1 MFRLNTQR
9 SAGLIALAALII
21 YIGWIGGPYLRSVIL
36 RDAAVTSWINPAPAP
51 IVGYVGPR
59 PLYPGERVGAEG
71 RIAVIEDPLADRSA
85 LARAEADVK
94 RAEQRLKAAEQ
105 LVLLRQS
112 TVDAR
117 TTVAHAYAA
126 TFTQDLDTRIKAASG
141 SLSVTSERLAL
152 ERRQSDRLAKLAAS
166 GHGSQSAADAEA
178 QLVLDLQKTVAGL
191 QSELDRSTQRR
202 SAAEKGTFLLDDGTD
217 AAVASRALEDARLAL
232 HQAKLDL
239 ALDEVDV
246 QLARNILPAA
256 RQAYDKALSAPVA
269 APPGALVWSLIAAP
283 GAAVQPGAPVAS
295 WVDCGLMMV
304 DAPVSDVELAVLP
317 EGAQADVVLEG
328 ENRVRHGTVLV
339 TRGAAATIGKAD
351 LAALAKGRYQG
362 VGQALIK
369 LESSPGDIKA
379 CPIGHAAHV
388 DFPGVSLLDV
398 LRARLRL

>member
-1 MFRLNTQR
+1 M
-9 SAGLIALAALII
+9 
-21 YIGWIGGPYLRSVIL
+21 
-36 RDAAVTSWINPAPAP
+36 
-51 IVGYVGPR
+51 
-59 PLYPGERVGAEG
+59 
-71 RIAVIEDPLADRSA
+71 
-85 LARAEADVK
+85 
-94 RAEQRLKAAEQ
+94 
-105 LVLLRQS
+105 LLRQS

-117 TTVAHAYAA
+117 TTVAQAYAE

>member
-1 MFRLNTQR
+1 MFRLNRQR
-9 SAGLIALAALII
+9 SAGLTALAALII

-369 LESSPGDIKA
+369 LDSSPGDIKA

>member
-1 MFRLNTQR
+1 MFRLNRQR

-117 TTVAHAYAA
+117 TTVAQAYAE

-369 LESSPGDIKA
+369 LDSSPGDVKA

>member
-1 MFRLNTQR
+1 MFRLNRQR

-339 TRGAAATIGKAD
+339 TRGAAPTIGKAD

>member
-1 MFRLNTQR
+1 MFRLNRQR

-141 SLSVTSERLAL
+141 SLSATSERLAL

-191 QSELDRSTQRR
+191 QSELDRSTARR
-202 SAAEKGTFLLDDGTD
+202 SG
-217 AAVASRALEDARLAL
+217 
-232 HQAKLDL
+232 
-239 ALDEVDV
+239 
-246 QLARNILPAA
+246 AA
-256 RQAYDKALSAPVA
+256 RRKRAPFCSMTARMPLSPLAPWRMLGSRFIR
-269 APPGALVWSLIAAP
+269 P
-283 GAAVQPGAPVAS
+283 S
-295 WVDCGLMMV
+295 W
-304 DAPVSDVELAVLP
+304 
-317 EGAQADVVLEG
+317 
-328 ENRVRHGTVLV
+328 
-339 TRGAAATIGKAD
+339 I
-351 LAALAKGRYQG
+351 
-362 VGQALIK
+362 
-369 LESSPGDIKA
+369 SP
-379 CPIGHAAHV
+379 
-388 DFPGVSLLDV
+388 
-398 LRARLRL
+398 

>member
-1 MFRLNTQR
+1 MFRLNWQR

-85 LARAEADVK
+85 LARAEAD
-94 RAEQRLKAAEQ
+94 
-105 LVLLRQS
+105 
-112 TVDAR
+112 
-117 TTVAHAYAA
+117 
-126 TFTQDLDTRIKAASG
+126 
-141 SLSVTSERLAL
+141 
-152 ERRQSDRLAKLAAS
+152 
-166 GHGSQSAADAEA
+166 A

-256 RQAYDKALSAPVA
+256 R
-269 APPGALVWSLIAAP
+269 
-283 GAAVQPGAPVAS
+283 
-295 WVDCGLMMV
+295 
-304 DAPVSDVELAVLP
+304 
-317 EGAQADVVLEG
+317 
-328 ENRVRHGTVLV
+328 
-339 TRGAAATIGKAD
+339 
-351 LAALAKGRYQG
+351 
-362 VGQALIK
+362 
-369 LESSPGDIKA
+369 
-379 CPIGHAAHV
+379 
-388 DFPGVSLLDV
+388 
-398 LRARLRL
+398 

>member
-1 MFRLNTQR
+1 MFRLNRQR

-21 YIGWIGGPYLRSVIL
+21 YIGWIGGPDLRSVIL
-36 RDAAVTSWINPAPAP
+36 SDAAVTSWINPAPAP

-141 SLSVTSERLAL
+141 SLSATSERLAL

-369 LESSPGDIKA
+369 LDSSPGDIKA

>member
-1 MFRLNTQR
+1 MFRLNRQR
-9 SAGLIALAALII
+9 SAGLTALAALII

-141 SLSVTSERLAL
+141 SLSATSERLAL

-246 QLARNILPAA
+246 QLARNILPAT

-369 LESSPGDIKA
+369 LDSSPGDIKA

>member
-1 MFRLNTQR
+1 MFRLNRQR

-141 SLSVTSERLAL
+141 SLSATSERLAL

-369 LESSPGDIKA
+369 LDSSPGDIKA

>member
-1 MFRLNTQR
+1 MFRLNRQR

-117 TTVAHAYAA
+117 TTVAHAYAE

-141 SLSVTSERLAL
+141 SLSVTTERLAL

-351 LAALAKGRYQG
+351 LAALAKGRYPG

-369 LESSPGDIKA
+369 LDSSPGDIKA

>member
-1 MFRLNTQR
+1 MFRLNRQR

>member
-1 MFRLNTQR
+1 MFRLNRQR

-191 QSELDRSTQRR
+191 QSELDRSTHRC

-369 LESSPGDIKA
+369 LDSSPGDIKA

>member
-1 MFRLNTQR
+1 MFRLNRQR

-117 TTVAHAYAA
+117 TTVAHAYAE

-141 SLSVTSERLAL
+141 SLSVTTERLAL

-317 EGAQADVVLEG
+317 EGAQADFVLEG

>member
-1 MFRLNTQR
+1 MFRLNRQR

-339 TRGAAATIGKAD
+339 TRGAAASIGKAD

-369 LESSPGDIKA
+369 LDSSPGDIKA

>member
-1 MFRLNTQR
+1 MFRLNRQR

-117 TTVAHAYAA
+117 TIVAHAYAA

>member
-1 MFRLNTQR
+1 MFRLNRQR

-141 SLSVTSERLAL
+141 SLSATSERLAL

-351 LAALAKGRYQG
+351 LAALAQGRYQG

-369 LESSPGDIKA
+369 LDSSPGDIKA

>member
-1 MFRLNTQR
+1 MFRLNRQR

-141 SLSVTSERLAL
+141 SLSATSERLAL

>member
-1 MFRLNTQR
+1 MFRLNRQR

-369 LESSPGDIKA
+369 LDSSPGDIKA

>member
-1 MFRLNTQR
+1 MFRLNRQR
-9 SAGLIALAALII
+9 SAGLTALAALII

>member
-1 MFRLNTQR
+1 MFRLNRQR

-117 TTVAHAYAA
+117 TTVAHAYAE

-141 SLSVTSERLAL
+141 SLSVTTDRLAL

-166 GHGSQSAADAEA
+166 
-178 QLVLDLQKTVAGL
+178 
-191 QSELDRSTQRR
+191 
-202 SAAEKGTFLLDDGTD
+202 
-217 AAVASRALEDARLAL
+217 
-232 HQAKLDL
+232 
-239 ALDEVDV
+239 
-246 QLARNILPAA
+246 
-256 RQAYDKALSAPVA
+256 
-269 APPGALVWSLIAAP
+269 
-283 GAAVQPGAPVAS
+283 
-295 WVDCGLMMV
+295 
-304 DAPVSDVELAVLP
+304 
-317 EGAQADVVLEG
+317 
-328 ENRVRHGTVLV
+328 
-339 TRGAAATIGKAD
+339 
-351 LAALAKGRYQG
+351 
-362 VGQALIK
+362 
-369 LESSPGDIKA
+369 
-379 CPIGHAAHV
+379 
-388 DFPGVSLLDV
+388 
-398 LRARLRL
+398 

>member
-1 MFRLNTQR
+1 MFRLNGQR

-141 SLSVTSERLAL
+141 SLSATSERLAL

>member
-1 MFRLNTQR
+1 MFRLNRQR
-9 SAGLIALAALII
+9 SAGLTALAALII

-36 RDAAVTSWINPAPAP
+36 RDAAVTSWINSAPAP